1 VDEDTVRDLQIAAA
15 VILTSIGFFLL
26 PLTIQNPLHLF
37 PSMFLIFLGI
47 ALAVEADD

>member
-1 VDEDTVRDLQIAAA
+1 VSEERKDLQAALA
-15 VILTSIGFFLL
+15 VILAGAGFLLL

-37 PSMFLIFLGI
+37 PSMLLIFLGI